1 MILLVKDDSQDVWS
15 VTLPCVGRSEGFKD
29 GVQRWQKKR
38 IASIERLGSVTN
50 CSSLDI
56 KRSFYVLIY
65 DTCLYFIFIKV
76 YFNTETAAV
85 CDRSKF
91 SHGCYRFFIS
101 YVCYIVE
108 ISVSIYMFFNLV
120 T

>member
-15 VTLPCVGRSEGFKD
+15 VTLPCVGRREGFKD

-38 IASIERLGSVTN
+38 IASMERLGS
-50 CSSLDI
+50 
-56 KRSFYVLIY
+56 
-65 DTCLYFIFIKV
+65 
-76 YFNTETAAV
+76 AV

-101 YVCYIVE
+101 YVCFIVE